1 MTQEETQ
8 ETPTTAP
15 APEEAPQAH
24 VEEVAQPAA
33 ETEPSVPETPI
44 VTEEPQPTT
53 SETPAPVP
61 GFEPKIIG
69 FLCNWCCYA
78 GADLCGVSRYQYP
91 PNIRNIR
98 VMCSTRIDPYI
109 LIQIFKSGAD
119 GVFVGGCHMGDCHY
133 ISGNFHTKNKMALTQ
148 RLLKE
153 AGFDPER
160 LHIEWVSASEGE
172 RFSQVITEF
181 TNKIKS
187 LGPNP
192 VAGATPDP
200 KLIKNLDAAESAAL
214 EFRLRALV
222 GKEYKITN
230 EGNVYGDVKPEEEF
244 DEMFNLA
251 IKNEYVRKRILNLTG
266 EQAYSVLDLSKELSV
281 PTDKVLEHIV
291 FLRKNNFVAM
301 ESIDGTTPK
310 YVSLLEEGK

>member
-1 MTQEETQ
+1 MTPEETPQ
-8 ETPTTAP
+8 
-15 APEEAPQAH
+15 APETS
-24 VEEVAQPAA
+24 VEQTAQPVA
-33 ETEPSVPETPI
+33 EPETSVPETP
-44 VTEEPQPTT
+44 VEEPQPATPD
-53 SETPAPVP
+53 TPAAVP

-91 PNIRNIR
+91 TNIRNIR

-109 LIQIFKSGAD
+109 IIQIFKSGAD
-119 GVFVGGCHMGDCHY
+119 GVFVGGCHIGDCHY
-133 ISGNFHTKNKMALTQ
+133 ISGNFHTKNKMTLTQ

-160 LHIEWVSASEGE
+160 LHLEWVSASEGE

-200 KLIKNLDAAESAAL
+200 KLVKNLDAAESAAL

-230 EGNVYGDVKPEEEF
+230 EGNVYGDIKPEEEF
-244 DEMFNLA
+244 DEMFDLA
-251 IKNEYVRKRILNLTG
+251 IKNEYARKRILNLTG
-266 EQAYSVLDLSKELSV
+266 EQAYSVLDLSKELDV